1 MKNLLEK
8 DIVGNIG
15 TQKYLCT
22 ISWRNGQ
29 LIMDEPENN
38 GGKDLGPDPFSALL
52 ASLASCTL
60 ATLRMYIDRKD
71 WNIPEINVRINAA
84 QELDGEF
91 ETVFSRHI
99 SFSTEI
105 TPEQKERLAII
116 ADKCPV
122 SKILKGKVTINTQ
135 L

>member
-1 MKNLLEK
+1 MKSLLEK
-8 DIVGNIG
+8 DIKGNIG

-29 LIMDEPENN
+29 LIMDEPESN
-38 GGKDLGPDPFSALL
+38 GGQDLGPDPFSALL

-60 ATLRMYIDRKD
+60 ATLRMYIDRKG
-71 WNIPEINVRINAA
+71 WNIPEINITINAQ
-84 QELDGEF
+84 QETEGEF
-91 ETVFSRHI
+91 ETIFLRQI
-99 SFSTEI
+99 SFPTEI
-105 TPEQKERLAII
+105 TQEQKERLTLI

-122 SKILKGKVTINTQ
+122 SKILKGKITINTQ

>member
-1 MKNLLEK
+1 MGNLVEK
-8 DIVGNIG
+8 DIIGTIG

-22 ISWRNGQ
+22 VSWRNGQ
-29 LIMDEPENN
+29 LIMDEPESN
-38 GGKDLGPDPFSALL
+38 GGKDLGPDPYSALL
-52 ASLASCTL
+52 ASLAGCTL
-60 ATLRMYIDRKD
+60 ATLRMYIDRKGWD
-71 WNIPEINVRINAA
+71 IPEINVAVNAT
-84 QELDGEF
+84 QEVEGEF
-91 ETVFSRHI
+91 ETLFSRQI

-105 TPEQKERLAII
+105 TEEQKTRLLLI